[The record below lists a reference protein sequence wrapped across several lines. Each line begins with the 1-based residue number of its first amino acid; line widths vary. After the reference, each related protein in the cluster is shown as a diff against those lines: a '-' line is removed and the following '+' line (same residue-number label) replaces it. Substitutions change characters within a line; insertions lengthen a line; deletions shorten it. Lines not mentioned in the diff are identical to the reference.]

1 MLVMARERRGG
12 RPDRGIAEPC
22 GLHGQQPRRPRRGM
36 SSAEAWWGPSRPR
49 GPRPW
54 QQAGA
59 SEQASGWGRR
69 PGARLAGLSP
79 PSSPWTLPGEPFGL
93 SSGVWGPEG
102 LRAFSR
108 YWALCPQL
116 SGCLGLAASATQV
129 PPPPAAPCLPGLP
142 PTLWRNFLSLR
153 VAESTELS
161 SQRAAHHP
169 PRPVPCA
176 QPQRVRDDRL
186 TIIKPAGPDFP
197 ARQRGPGPS
206 GTKYANHL
214 GPGAQSKGQ
223 EIPWVQ

>member
-1 MLVMARERRGG
+1 MLGG
-12 RPDRGIAEPC
+12 
-22 GLHGQQPRRPRRGM
+22 
-36 SSAEAWWGPSRPR
+36 GPKALAAKQVPVSRPR
-49 GPRPW
+49 AGDVGLGEAGRPVPTQQPMDSAWGAFQPEFWGVGPRRSPGLLSLLGPLSSDLRTL
-54 QQAGA
+54 GA
-59 SEQASGWGRR
+59 SSLCD
-69 PGARLAGLSP
+69 PGLP
-79 PSSPWTLPGEPFGL
+79 PS
-93 SSGVWGPEG
+93 
-102 LRAFSR
+102 
-108 YWALCPQL
+108 
-116 SGCLGLAASATQV
+116 
-129 PPPPAAPCLPGLP
+129 PAAPCLPGLP

-186 TIIKPAGPDFP
+186 TIIKPARPDFP